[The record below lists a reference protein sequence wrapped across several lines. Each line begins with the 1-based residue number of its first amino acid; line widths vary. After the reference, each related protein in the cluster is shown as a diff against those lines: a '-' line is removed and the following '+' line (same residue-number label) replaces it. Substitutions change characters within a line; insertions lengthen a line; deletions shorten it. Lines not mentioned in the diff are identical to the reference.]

1 MDFKTLITES
11 VNPNTLTID
20 RVSTE
25 EMIRMINE
33 EDKKVAFAVEKEIPM
48 IAKAVEL
55 IVKQIRQGGRLIYI
69 GAGTSGRI
77 GVLDASE
84 CPSTY
89 GVDPS
94 LVQALIAGGVEA
106 IYLPRDGA
114 EDLEE
119 EGIADLKRIN
129 FDKKDVLVGIAA
141 SGRTPYVIRGM
152 AYARE
157 LGAPIITVTC
167 NPQSEMAQLAD
178 ISIAPVVGP
187 EVIMGSTRMKAGTA
201 QKMVVNMLSTGTM
214 VKLGKVYKNL
224 MIDVEASNEKLKDR
238 CRRMVALAANVTE
251 ERAEELL
258 KETNYAGKLAV
269 YMGLSGLPLEQAE
282 EALRKHRG
290 KIQDALGE

>member
-1 MDFKTLITES
+1 MDFKTLITEG

-33 EDKKVAFAVEKEIPM
+33 EDKKVALAVEKEIPV
-48 IAKAVEL
+48 IAKAVDL
-55 IVKQIRQGGRLIYI
+55 IVKQIQQGGRLIYI

-89 GVDPS
+89 GVDLS

-119 EGIADLKRIN
+119 EGIADLKRIH

-141 SGRTPYVIRGM
+141 SGRTPYVISGM
-152 AYARE
+152 AYAIE

-201 QKMVVNMLSTGTM
+201 QKMVVNMLSTATM

-269 YMGLSGLPLEQAE
+269 YMGLSGLSREQAE
-282 EALRKHRG
+282 EALRKHNG